1 MGGILAYRLTFVE
14 AFVIVLPTMK
24 RIRIAIIGIGHLGAR
39 HLKVYSEIQ
48 DQVELIGVCDIQ
60 KERTHKLA
68 EHYHVPFYEDYRQ
81 LVGKIDA
88 VNICVPTSLHHE
100 VARFFLQN
108 DAHVFIEKP
117 ITSTV
122 DQAQELIDLAKQRKR
137 KLQVGHIERF
147 NAAFRSI
154 KHFTHNP
161 LFIECHRLNKF
172 PNRSLDIG
180 VVMDLMIHDIDIV
193 LGLIS
198 SPIRQIH
205 AVGASILTSLE
216 DIASVRL
223 IFENGCVCNLT
234 ASRVSEDVMRKIRL
248 FQENTYISL
257 DYVKQEAYI
266 YKKHDH
272 QILKHSLPIEKE
284 EPLRKELEHFCE
296 CVREDKTP
304 LISGKEAQEALKVAL
319 AITQQI
325 WDNRKNISSS

>member
-1 MGGILAYRLTFVE
+1 
-14 AFVIVLPTMK
+14 MK

-39 HLKVYSEIQ
+39 HLKIYSEIQ
-48 DQVELIGVCDIQ
+48 DQAELIGVCDIQ
-60 KERTHKLA
+60 KERTLKLA
-68 EHYHVPFYEDYRQ
+68 EHYHVPFCEDYRQ
-81 LVGKIDA
+81 LAGKIDA

-108 DAHVFIEKP
+108 GVHVFIEKP

-122 DQAQELIDLAKQRKR
+122 DQARELIDLARQKKR

-147 NAAFRSI
+147 NAAFQSI

-296 CVREDKTP
+296 CIREDKTP